1 VTFCSHLRNFF
12 SYLPTD
18 LCKLRQFFRRKFYD
32 HVWF

>member
-1 VTFCSHLRNFF
+1 LLSFAYFF